1 MKKTILFIAI
11 CLLSTIIKAQELKT
25 CGEVEYVQSTH
36 FSRDFSRDFIL
47 RFNNDESIYK
57 ETNITEKKEKIE
69 QTNKDEGQELIREIS
84 RNNLNPEFFYN
95 DRESFHFMQVWFDK
109 ELLVK
114 EDSLAWRWD
123 LKDEVR
129 KIGAFNC
136 QKANIKFRGREY
148 TAWFTNE
155 IPVPFGPWKFQGLPG
170 LILEVY
176 DKDKVFH
183 IVAKK
188 VEIEKQDKCEI
199 KVDSLKFQEALTI
212 KQYLKKK
219 VELIKDDFAKL
230 SSRLPKGYGP
240 LVYDEDCD
248 DCREEIELF
257 KNEQ

>member
-11 CLLSTIIKAQELKT
+11 CLLSTITKAQELKT

-47 RFNNDESIYK
+47 KFNNDESIYQ
-57 ETNITEKKEKIE
+57 ETNITNKKEDIK
-69 QTNKDEGQELIREIS
+69 QTNKDDGQQLNREAP

-95 DRESFHFMQVWFDK
+95 DRENFHFMEVWFDK

-155 IPVPFGPWKFQGLPG
+155 IPVPFGPWKFQGLSG

-188 VEIEKQDKCEI
+188 IEIEKRDKCEM

-212 KQYLKKK
+212 KQFLKKK
-219 VELIKDDFAKL
+219 KELIKEDFAKL
-230 SSRLPKGYGP
+230 SSRLPKGYDA